1 MIETLSNV
9 RNRKSE
15 KETNII
21 NSSETL
27 RTLGV
32 KLSRISNDLTTE
44 IYGSTKNKQLQRR
57 ATTSNMKI
65 QHACKMVVSYGVRQ
79 SYQELPIKESER
91 DVSQRIETEIS
102 LMKNILV
109 KERELKEAQ
118 CRYSLFMAE
127 KRRLLREGYW

>member
-57 ATTSNMKI
+57 AT
-65 QHACKMVVSYGVRQ
+65 VRFF
-79 SYQELPIKESER
+79 LL
-91 DVSQRIETEIS
+91 S
-102 LMKNILV
+102 LKFFL
-109 KERELKEAQ
+109 AFQ
-118 CRYSLFMAE
+118 YE
-127 KRRLLREGYW
+127 KR